1 MSTTTQLPDSR
12 AFGPVPR
19 TGVIYVMERAAEL
32 GYTPG
37 HPDWANLGQGA
48 PETGPLDGSPPRLD
62 TVPVVASSSEYAP
75 VAGLPELRQAVAD
88 LYNHRYRK
96 GKASKYGPRN
106 VAIAA
111 GGRTALT
118 RVAAALDRVH
128 LGHFLPDYTAYEEL
142 LDLFRD
148 FLPIPILLRDRCLPN
163 AARLREEIVGR
174 GLGALLLSN
183 PCNPTGDV
191 VFGDELA
198 RWVDA
203 GRETG
208 CALIFDEFYS
218 HYLYGDAAE
227 VGTNS
232 AAAHVEDV
240 DADPVLVVDGLTKNW
255 RYPGLRLSWTLGPE
269 RVIRALASAGSFL
282 DGGAP
287 HPVQAAAVELIEPGR
302 ADAEARSIQAEFSAK
317 RRYMIE
323 RLRGMGLGLEHEPLG
338 GFYAFVSLEGLP
350 ARLQDGTDFFEAG
363 LERRV
368 ITIPGRFFDV
378 NPGKRR
384 SHIPSRLHG
393 FVRLSFGP
401 ARAELERGLDRLEEL
416 IATG

>member
-1 MSTTTQLPDSR
+1 MSTTIQLPDSR
-12 AFGPVPR
+12 AFGPVPK
-19 TGVIYVMERAAEL
+19 TGVIYVMERAAAA
-32 GYTPG
+32 GFTSGDPS
-37 HPDWANLGQGA
+37 WANLGQGA
-48 PETGPLDGSPPRLD
+48 PETGPLPDSPPRLD
-62 TVPVVASSSEYAP
+62 SIPVATSACEYAP
-75 VAGLPELRQAVAD
+75 VGGHAELRQAVAS
-88 LYNHRYRK
+88 LYNRRYRQ
-96 GKASKYGPRN
+96 GKASRYGPEN
-106 VAIAA
+106 VAISA

-148 FLPIPILLRDRCLPN
+148 FLPIPILNKDRRLPD
-163 AARLREEIVGR
+163 AARLREEIIGR

-191 VFGDELA
+191 VFGDELE
-198 RWVDA
+198 RWVQA

-218 HYLYGDAAE
+218 HYLYGEAAS

-232 AAAHVEDV
+232 AARHVDDV
-240 DADPVLVVDGLTKNW
+240 NADAVLVVDGLTKNW
-255 RYPGLRLSWTLGPE
+255 RYPGLRLSWTLGPA
-269 RVIRALASAGSFL
+269 RVIQALSSAGSFL

-287 HPVQAAAVELIEPGR
+287 HPIQAAAVDLIEPER
-302 ADAEARSIQAEFSAK
+302 ADLEAKSIQAEFSAK
-317 RRYMIE
+317 RRYMVD
-323 RLRGMGLGLEHEPLG
+323 RVRAMGMRLEHEPLG
-338 GFYAFVSLEGLP
+338 GFYCFVSLEDLP
-350 ARLQDGTDFFEAG
+350 THLSDGTDFMEAA
-363 LERRV
+363 LEREV

-384 SHIPSRLHG
+384 DHIPSRLSS

-401 ARAELERGLDRLEEL
+401 AMAELERGLDRLEEL
-416 IATG
+416 CAS